1 MFVKMDKDSGYSLS
15 TSMSNIVPFTAI
27 CDDTRKYNTYY
38 NRWYIPLEVAFAIT
52 THKMQGATC
61 IGNCVTLASI
71 GAPFSRGLDYVA
83 TSRVTE
89 LKKLFLINPLTTTQF
104 TSHRLDRIA
113 INDEYDRLNKKFNDR
128 M

>member
-1 MFVKMDKDSGYSLS
+1 MDKDNGYSLS
-15 TSMSNIVPFTAI
+15 TLISNIVPFTAV

-38 NRWYIPLEVAFAIT
+38 NRWYMPLEVAFAIT

-61 IGNCVTLASI
+61 TGNCVTQASI

-89 LKKLFLINPLTTTQF
+89 LKKLFLIDPLTKTQF
-104 TSHRLDRIA
+104 TSDRTDRRA
-113 INDEYDRLNKKFNDR
+113 IKKEYDRLNKSFNSS

>member
-1 MFVKMDKDSGYSLS
+1 MDKDNGYSLS
-15 TSMSNIVPFTAI
+15 TLISNIVPFTAV

-38 NRWYIPLEVAFAIT
+38 NRWYMPLEVAFAIT

-61 IGNCVTLASI
+61 TGNCVTQASI

-89 LKKLFLINPLTTTQF
+89 LKKLFLINPLTKTQF
-104 TSHRLDRIA
+104 TSDRTDRRA
-113 INDEYDRLNKKFNDR
+113 IKKEYDRLNKSFNSS